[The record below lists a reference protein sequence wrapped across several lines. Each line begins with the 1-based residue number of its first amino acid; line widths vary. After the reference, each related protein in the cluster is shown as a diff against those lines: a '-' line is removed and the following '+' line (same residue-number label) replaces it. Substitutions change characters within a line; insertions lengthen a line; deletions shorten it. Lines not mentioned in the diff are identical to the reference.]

1 MRTTAT
7 VLGAVFSLL
16 AVVQTSSGSPPKID
30 AALAAAMLTPFQRRF
45 LAANRATAT
54 AADARARPALL
65 AALDNRATR
74 AHLRSVRG
82 IEAALP
88 NLPAPQLVDRLERE
102 LAASEVLHTFPA
114 SVATALAR
122 GECGAIGCADTDL
135 AVERR
140 ANTTWIHNEWELP
153 LLGDRCTPPPW
164 HNGSAQSQKAAAAEP
179 CGTED
184 WLWGC
189 DLAERNAFCAQ
200 RNYSLC
206 FPPFS
211 SRRAGVNHQTGP
223 LAWPAN
229 LSEAAERPVYHSSN
243 FHRQPV
249 RYTASSVPLR
259 CRSASELSV
268 ARAG

>member
-1 MRTTAT
+1 MRTTT
-7 VLGAVFSLL
+7 MVLGVVFSLL
-16 AVVQTSSGSPPKID
+16 ASVQTSSGSPTKID
-30 AALAAAMLTPFQRRF
+30 PAAAVLTPFQRRF

-54 AADARARPALL
+54 TADARARPTLL

-88 NLPAPQLVDRLERE
+88 NLPAPQLLDRLERE

-114 SVATALAR
+114 SVGTALAR
-122 GECGAIGCADTDL
+122 GECGSIGCADTDL

-140 ANTTWIHNEWELP
+140 QNTTSIHNEWELP

-164 HNGSAQSQKAAAAEP
+164 HTGSEQNQVTAAEP

-211 SRRAGVNHQTGP
+211 SKRAGVNHQTGP

-249 RYTASSVPLR
+249 RYNASS
-259 CRSASELSV
+259 LSF
-268 ARAG
+268 AP